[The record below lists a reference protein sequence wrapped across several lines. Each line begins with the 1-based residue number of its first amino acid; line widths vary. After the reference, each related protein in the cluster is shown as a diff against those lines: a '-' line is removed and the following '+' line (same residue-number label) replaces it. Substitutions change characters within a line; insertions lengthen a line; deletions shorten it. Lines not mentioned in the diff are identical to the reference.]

1 MKKSLFIIALC
12 TFAFS
17 CAEDFS
23 ENQSAQDST
32 TPLLDSISLTEND
45 AKQEFSEILSKAI
58 YENIE
63 LRSFI
68 KDKAIQQF
76 DNDFDVFYP
85 ILKNEVVGK
94 GGTFRNILL
103 KYTTEEELSNIERTL
118 PLLNIYVPDLSLFT
132 NITPYNWDI
141 TDNQIPVTFKENQTS
156 KMLLYLNGEK
166 SGEIPQN
173 GIPGFH
179 LLVVKNNERVI
190 PVSINTRGVANSYQF
205 IDKAFDG
212 TNSKQ
217 NTPSTRSMSE
227 PDNIDWLSEDIV
239 DPIVKNAYEKM
250 KENPS
255 LQRDNIYYG
264 LTDNKQEGS
273 LNMNIDEYIYRIQ
286 ISPSSYFTMA
296 DQEGDPTRKDK
307 GTISNKKGE
316 ISDDE
321 ALSRFWIDG
330 NFEIILQVFTGVKNI
345 KELTAYEYVFNV
357 KTQELYNV
365 PI

>member
-1 MKKSLFIIALC
+1 MRKSLLFIALC
-12 TFAFS
+12 TLAFS
-17 CAEDFS
+17 CTEDFP
-23 ENQSAQDST
+23 ENQSAQEST
-32 TPLLDSISLTEND
+32 TSSLKIMSLTEND
-45 AKQEFSEILSKAI
+45 AKQKFAEILSKAI
-58 YENIE
+58 YENID

-85 ILKNEVVGK
+85 ILKNEEIGNSE
-94 GGTFRNILL
+94 TFRNILL
-103 KYTTEEELSNIERTL
+103 RYTTEEELSNIERAL

-156 KMLLYLNGEK
+156 KMLLYFNGEK

-173 GIPGFH
+173 SIPGFH

-190 PVSINTRGVANSYQF
+190 PVSINTRGIANNYQF

-212 TNSKQ
+212 TNNKQ
-217 NTPSTRSMSE
+217 HTTLTRSMSE

-239 DPIVKNAYEKM
+239 DPIVKSAYEKM

-264 LTDNKQEGS
+264 LTENNKEGS
-273 LNMNIDEYIYRIQ
+273 LNMNIDEYI
-286 ISPSSYFTMA
+286 
-296 DQEGDPTRKDK
+296 
-307 GTISNKKGE
+307 
-316 ISDDE
+316 
-321 ALSRFWIDG
+321 
-330 NFEIILQVFTGVKNI
+330 
-345 KELTAYEYVFNV
+345 
-357 KTQELYNV
+357 
-365 PI
+365 